1 VADPHVAGEETT
13 VRKILF
19 HRDFIS
25 DYSASPVADVL
36 GDFERWLREAGYYDP
51 YVRRHIGYVRHALE
65 RQVPLSD
72 DRRFDADDLTRMFK
86 SPVRP
91 GGFAAARWAF
101 EQYLRARERWI
112 ATEPTGPHEPLLASY
127 VAYLRDLQGL
137 AAATITQRDRVV
149 RLFLAFT
156 CRQPKELLELTPPEV
171 ERFVARRARQ
181 LGRSALQS
189 TIGHLRS
196 FLRFCQERALCPAGL
211 DMIDRP
217 YRYRD
222 ERPPRAIP
230 WKLAQR
236 LLASIDRST
245 RMGCRDYTMFYL
257 MTHFGLRPGEVCALR
272 LADVDLKGHL
282 LRVPQAKVNATLT
295 LPLSTAAVRV
305 LARYLRDA
313 RPRTTRPELFLSV
326 LAPLG
331 PMTRM
336 AIAAAFQRHVHRS
349 GLPLLGH
356 SPYGLRH
363 GFAMRLLGR
372 GVGIKAIGDLLG
384 HRTLESTSVY
394 LRLNTEALRE
404 VALPV
409 PARSRSLHE
418 GRVS

>member
-1 VADPHVAGEETT
+1 

-36 GDFERWLREAGYYDP
+36 RDFEHWLRGAGYYDP
-51 YVRRHIGYVRHALE
+51 YVRRHLGYVRHALE
-65 RQVPLSD
+65 REAPLPD
-72 DRRFDADDLTRMFK
+72 DYRFDADDLTRMFK

-91 GGFAAARWAF
+91 RGFAAARWAF

-112 ATEPTGPHEPLLASY
+112 ATEPTGPHEPLLATFRTH
-127 VAYLRDLQGL
+127 LRDLQGL
-137 AAATITQRDRVV
+137 AAATIAQKDRVV
-149 RLFLAFT
+149 RLFLAYA
-156 CRQPKELLELTPPEV
+156 CRPPKELLELTPRDV
-171 ERFVARRARQ
+171 ERFIARRVRQ

-196 FLRFCQERALCPAGL
+196 FLGFCLERRLCAAGL
-211 DMIDRP
+211 DIIDRP

-236 LLASIDRST
+236 LLTSIDRST

-272 LADVDLKGHL
+272 ITDVDLKGRL

-295 LPLSTAAVRV
+295 LPLSTAVVRV

-313 RPRTTRPELFLSV
+313 RPRTTRMELFLSV
-326 LAPLG
+326 LAPLA
-331 PMTRM
+331 PMTR
-336 AIAAAFQRHVHRS
+336 AAVAAAFQRHIHRS

-363 GFAMRLLGR
+363 GFAMRLLER

-384 HRTLESTSVY
+384 HRTLESTAVY

-409 PARSRSLHE
+409 PAHSSSLHE

>member
-1 VADPHVAGEETT
+1 M
-13 VRKILF
+13 RKVLF
-19 HRDFIS
+19 LKDYIS
-25 DYSASPVADVL
+25 DYTSSAVADVL
-36 GDFERWLREAGYYDP
+36 GDFEHWLRGAGYYDP

-65 RQVPLSD
+65 REAPLPD
-72 DRRFDADDLTRMFK
+72 DRRFDADELTRMFR

-112 ATEPTGPHEPLLASY
+112 TIEPSGPHEPLLATFR
-127 VAYLRDLQGL
+127 AHLRDLQGL
-137 AAATITQRDRVV
+137 APSTIEQKDRVA
-149 RLFLAFT
+149 RLFLAYA
-156 CRQPKELLELTPPEV
+156 CRSPKKLCELTPRDV
-171 ERFVARRARQ
+171 ERFIARRARV
-181 LGRSALQS
+181 LGRSAIQS
-189 TIGHLRS
+189 TIGYLRS
-196 FLRFCQERALCPAGL
+196 FLRFCHERGLCPAGL
-211 DMIDRP
+211 DIIDRP

-245 RMGCRDYTMFYL
+245 RMGRRDYAMFYL
-257 MTHFGLRPGEVCALR
+257 MTHFGLRTGEVCALR
-272 LADVDLKGHL
+272 VTDLDLKARL
-282 LRVPQAKVNATLT
+282 LRVPQAKVNSTLT
-295 LPLSTAAVRV
+295 LPLSVPAARV

-331 PMTRM
+331 AMTRVG
-336 AIAAAFQRHVHRS
+336 IAAAFQRHVHRS

-363 GFAMRLLGR
+363 GFAMRLLER
-372 GVGIKAIGDLLG
+372 GVGMKAIGDLLG
-384 HRTLESTSVY
+384 HRTLESTAVY

-409 PARSRSLHE
+409 PTPARSLRE
-418 GRVS
+418 GRPS